1 MNPFEII
8 KRKSFRL
15 CKPEITLTK
24 LDPSQSDS
32 SDDDLS
38 SVMVHSE
45 IICPNPIRRSCAMK
59 AIVFSGSPSH
69 KLPLSPNAPFGPKA
83 KAFIIPNK
91 DLSDRSQVLDMDELE
106 NYKVWSEIGKGS
118 YAVVKL
124 ATHRATMEK
133 CAIKVYSNK
142 SLEDSALKENVLR
155 EIKIL
160 QLISHQKIV
169 KFHEQL
175 QGSNNLYIVME
186 YVRGIGLTNHLVARN
201 MKRLQEPEACTIFS
215 QVVSA
220 LKYCHERN
228 IVHRDIKLE
237 NIQLDL
243 HCNVKLIDFG
253 FATCMPSN
261 KKSLIF
267 CGSPSYM
274 APEIINK
281 TEYLGP
287 PVDIWACG
295 IVLFLLVTGEFP
307 FKGNTEKRVFDR
319 IKKGKFDIPNYVS
332 RLCTDLILRILNPVP
347 GERLSAAQ
355 VLDHAWVKSCAGA
368 GVYATPACGDNI
380 EVTDE

>member
-1 MNPFEII
+1 MNPFETK
-8 KRKSFRL
+8 KRQSFRSR
-15 CKPEITLTK
+15 KPQIILTK
-24 LDPSQSDS
+24 LDPNNSDS
-32 SDDDLS
+32 SDVDLS
-38 SVMVHSE
+38 SEMVHSE
-45 IICPNPIRRSCAMK
+45 IISPNPVRRSCAMK

-69 KLPLSPNAPFGPKA
+69 KVPLSPSAPFGPKA

-91 DLSDRSQVLDMDELE
+91 DLSDRSRVLDMDELE

-124 ATHRATMEK
+124 ATHKATMEK

-155 EIKIL
+155 EIKVL
-160 QLISHQKIV
+160 QQISHQNIV
-169 KFHEQL
+169 KFYEQL
-175 QGSNNLYIVME
+175 QGNNNLYLVME
-186 YVRGIGLTNHLVARN
+186 YVRGIGLNNHLVARS
-201 MKRLQEPEACTIFS
+201 MKRLHEPEACTIFT
-215 QVVSA
+215 QVISA

-253 FATCMPSN
+253 FATCIPNN

-281 TEYLGP
+281 VEYYGP

-295 IVLFLLVTGEFP
+295 IVLFLLVTGDFP
-307 FKGNTEKRVFDR
+307 FKGNTEKRVFER
-319 IKKGKFDIPNYVS
+319 IKKGSFDVPAYVTQ
-332 RLCTDLILRILNPVP
+332 LCADLIRRILNPVP
-347 GERLSAAQ
+347 GERLTAREI
-355 VLDHAWVKSCAGA
+355 LDHPWVKTCAGA

-380 EVTDE
+380 EVIDE